1 MEKKKPNSYTLKA
14 YGRDNSALAAMSS
27 LPGNATGRKT
37 SMKKSAKIISKKAT
51 LGVMKRGGR
60 HQHQQQARPKAE
72 VKYEKSQPLNYNNS
86 SNDDVDDNRRRIPP

>member
-1 MEKKKPNSYTLKA
+1 MKKKKNNSYTLKA

-72 VKYEKSQPLNYNNS
+72 VKYEKITTFKLQ
-86 SNDDVDDNRRRIPP
+86 